1 MEKKE
6 RKIIL
11 FSLFAG
17 LVLLFI
23 EIAMSIETNS
33 QAMLMDAL
41 YDSIDIIIVALTLFL
56 INLYHKPISEKKPF
70 GFSQLESFFILL
82 KTFMILALNVSIII
96 NAVVL
101 IVNGGREVDVTTISV
116 FQFVLFIGNL
126 VTWIMIR
133 HFNKKI
139 NSPTIKAEVLSWKA
153 DVFYS
158 IGLAFAFFM
167 VQFLKGT
174 KFNNLVLYF
183 DQIVV
188 IISGIIMLPDLLK
201 VLKENITSVLLFA
214 PSDELVSKIKSIVE
228 KSLEN
233 MDAEILHYDII
244 KTGRKIWI
252 SIYFK
257 TMNDILDDK
266 QLKQKTLECS
276 EKLNKQIGN
285 VYFELVPDV
294 ENYYN

>member
-41 YDSIDIIIVALTLFL
+41 YDSIDIIIVVLTLFL
-56 INLYHKPISEKKPF
+56 INLYHKPISGKKPF

-257 TMNDILDDK
+257 TMNDILDVK

>member
-257 TMNDILDDK
+257 TMNDIVDVK

>member
-41 YDSIDIIIVALTLFL
+41 YDSIDIIIVALTLSL

-257 TMNDILDDK
+257 TMNDILDVK

-285 VYFELVPDV
+285 V
-294 ENYYN
+294 

>member
-1 MEKKE
+1 MEEKE

-183 DQIVV
+183 YQIVV

-257 TMNDILDDK
+257 TMNDILDVK

>member
-1 MEKKE
+1 
-6 RKIIL
+6 
-11 FSLFAG
+11 
-17 LVLLFI
+17 
-23 EIAMSIETNS
+23 
-33 QAMLMDAL
+33 
-41 YDSIDIIIVALTLFL
+41 
-56 INLYHKPISEKKPF
+56 
-70 GFSQLESFFILL
+70 
-82 KTFMILALNVSIII
+82 
-96 NAVVL
+96 
-101 IVNGGREVDVTTISV
+101 
-116 FQFVLFIGNL
+116 
-126 VTWIMIR
+126 
-133 HFNKKI
+133 
-139 NSPTIKAEVLSWKA
+139 
-153 DVFYS
+153 
-158 IGLAFAFFM
+158 M

-174 KFNNLVLYF
+174 KFNNLVLFF
-183 DQIVV
+183 DQIVA
-188 IISGIIMLPDLLK
+188 IISGTIMLPDLLK

-257 TMNDILDDK
+257 TMNDILDVK

>member
-183 DQIVV
+183 YQIVV

-257 TMNDILDDK
+257 TMNDILDVK

>member
-158 IGLAFAFFM
+158 IGLAFAFFT
-167 VQFLKGT
+167 VERCVGL
-174 KFNNLVLYF
+174 NLIILSLYF

-257 TMNDILDDK
+257 TMNDILDVK

>member
-41 YDSIDIIIVALTLFL
+41 YDSIDIIIVVLTLFL

-257 TMNDILDDK
+257 TMNDILDVK